1 MEKCSTVMVV
11 DDEQTILALLN
22 RILKAEGYEVL
33 LASDGNSALDM
44 LEQHSP
50 DLVILDIAMPGL
62 NGFQTLHL
70 LRESSNIPVI
80 MLTANREET
89 SVNDALTLGAD
100 DYVRKPFHTPE
111 LLARIR
117 AKLRRSQNKACA
129 EDNNGYNRGDSPED

>member
-1 MEKCSTVMVV
+1 MEKCHSVMVV
-11 DDEQTILALLN
+11 DDEQVILALLN

-33 LASDGNSALDM
+33 LASDGSSALDM
-44 LEQHSP
+44 LEQNSP

-70 LRESSNIPVI
+70 LREVSNIPVI

-89 SVNDALTLGAD
+89 SVRDALTLGAD
-100 DYVRKPFHTPE
+100 DYIRKPFHTPE

-117 AKLRRSQNKACA
+117 AKLRRSQN
-129 EDNNGYNRGDSPED
+129 